1 MCISCGGVIFAQCAR
16 GIKSELAFCA
26 KMFIMHIMNA
36 ETPPISAVELKQ
48 WRLLQK
54 FSQEEVGAMLGVSH
68 SAVNRWEKGG
78 ENDQDIP
85 GPADKLLRMLIRGE
99 MPLELPA
106 AGLGAV
112 VREDIGAVE
121 MTVDAFEECL
131 RRARAAGFGSVTEW
145 IAALVRS
152 ELGAKP
158 DGETRRLGE
167 GEPLPERQAVVYET
181 PKRGRKAE

>member
-1 MCISCGGVIFAQCAR
+1 MPPDSAPLSPAELRRWRSDKGYSLAKVAALLEVSSPNT
-16 GIKSELAFCA
+16 IKTWEDE
-26 KMFIMHIMNA
+26 K
-36 ETPPISAVELKQ
+36 VE
-48 WRLLQK
+48 
-54 FSQEEVGAMLGVSH
+54 
-68 SAVNRWEKGG
+68 
-78 ENDQDIP
+78 IP
-85 GPADKLLRMLIRGE
+85 GPAAMVLRWLIRGE
-99 MPLELPA
+99 APFAADQPG
-106 AGLGAV
+106 AGLGSV

-145 IAALVRS
+145 IADLVRA

-181 PKRGRKAE
+181 PKRGKKAE

>member
-1 MCISCGGVIFAQCAR
+1 MSA
-16 GIKSELAFCA
+16 L
-26 KMFIMHIMNA
+26 
-36 ETPPISAVELKQ
+36 TPPISASELKQ
-48 WRLLQK
+48 WRLQQS

-78 ENDQDIP
+78 VDDQAIP

-99 MPLELPA
+99 MPLELPS
-106 AGLGAV
+106 AGLGSV

-145 IAALVRS
+145 IADLVRA

-167 GEPLPERQAVVYET
+167 GEPLPERQAVVYEK
-181 PKRGRKAE
+181 PVQGKKKAE